1 MSRKLWNGVP
11 VPGPVCGK
19 EMTGISA
26 KTVLVFCALLALS
39 CVVTSCSN
47 SVYAHGGGFQ
57 LNKRATAGPYNLT
70 IGTIPDP
77 PTVGE
82 AILILE
88 VTDPDTNQRIQGLN
102 VTIVPRGPE
111 SQDGTPENL
120 YGIADSYDPTLY
132 ETRAELP
139 SAGPWTFDVMVD
151 GLPGSGE
158 AQFSY
163 DVKRVN
169 PIGGIITL
177 LTLLAF
183 LAVIGLSMR
192 AFLKERNKGR
202 RVRRRKA

>member
-1 MSRKLWNGVP
+1 MV
-11 VPGPVCGK
+11 
-19 EMTGISA
+19 GISA
-26 KTVLVFCALLALS
+26 KNVPVLCVLLALS
-39 CVVTSCSN
+39 CALMSCAN

-57 LNKRATAGPYNLT
+57 LNKRASAGPYNLT

-88 VTDPDTNQRIQGLN
+88 VTNSDTNQRIVGLD

-111 SQDGTPENL
+111 DTEGTPDNL
-120 YGIADSYDPTLY
+120 HAIADSYDPTLY
-132 ETRAELP
+132 ETRADLP
-139 SAGPWTFDVMVD
+139 NPGPWTFDVTVD
-151 GLPGSGE
+151 GQDGSGE
-158 AQFSY
+158 AKFSY

-177 LTLLAF
+177 VTLLAF
-183 LAVIGLSMR
+183 LTVIGLSMR
-192 AFLKERNKGR
+192 AFLKERSKGR

>member
-1 MSRKLWNGVP
+1 MKNV
-11 VPGPVCGK
+11 
-19 EMTGISA
+19 
-26 KTVLVFCALLALS
+26 LAL
-39 CVVTSCSN
+39 CAFLALWGVLTSCADSA
-47 SVYAHGGGFQ
+47 YAHGGGFQ
-57 LNKRATAGPYNLT
+57 LNKRASAGPYNLT

-88 VTDPDTNQRIQGLN
+88 VTDSGTDERLTGLI

-111 SQDGTPENL
+111 GLEEEPDTL
-120 YGIADSYDPTLY
+120 YGLEDSYDPTLY

-139 SAGPWTFDVMVD
+139 SEGPWTFDVIVE
-151 GLPGSGE
+151 GQAGSGE
-158 AQFSY
+158 ARFSY

-177 LTLLAF
+177 VTLIAF
-183 LAVIGLSMR
+183 LTVIGLSMR
-192 AFLKERNKGR
+192 AFLKERGKGR

>member
-1 MSRKLWNGVP
+1 MV
-11 VPGPVCGK
+11 
-19 EMTGISA
+19 GISA
-26 KTVLVFCALLALS
+26 KNVLVLCVFLLALP
-39 CVVTSCSN
+39 CVLMSCSN

-57 LNKRATAGPYNLT
+57 LNKRASAGPYNLT

-88 VTDPDTNQRIQGLN
+88 VTNSDTNQRIVGLN
-102 VTIVPRGPE
+102 VTIVPQGPE
-111 SQDGTPENL
+111 DMEGAPDNL
-120 YGIADSYDPTLY
+120 NAIADSYDPTLY

-139 SAGPWTFDVMVD
+139 SPGPWTFDVIVEGQD
-151 GLPGSGE
+151 GSGE

-177 LTLLAF
+177 VTLLAF
-183 LAVIGLSMR
+183 LIVIGLSMR
-192 AFLKERNKGR
+192 AFLKERSKGR
-202 RVRRRKA
+202 KVKGRKA

>member
-1 MSRKLWNGVP
+1 M
-11 VPGPVCGK
+11 GK
-19 EMTGISA
+19 EMIGIST
-26 KTVLVFCALLALS
+26 KTVLVLCASLALL
-39 CVVTSCSN
+39 CVLTSRSN

-57 LNKRATAGPYNLT
+57 LNKRASAGPYNLT

-111 SQDGTPENL
+111 SQDGAPENL
-120 YGIADSYDPTLY
+120 YGIVDSYDPTLY

-139 SAGPWTFDVMVD
+139 SAGPWTFNVIVD
-151 GLPGSGE
+151 GQLGSGE

-183 LAVIGLSMR
+183 LAVMGLSMR

>member
-1 MSRKLWNGVP
+1 MVA
-11 VPGPVCGK
+11 
-19 EMTGISA
+19 ISA
-26 KTVLVFCALLALS
+26 KIVLVLCAFLVLP
-39 CVVTSCSN
+39 CVLMSCSN

-57 LNKRATAGPYNLT
+57 LNKRASAGPYNLT

-77 PTVGE
+77 PIVGE

-88 VTDPDTNQRIQGLN
+88 VTNPDTNERIPGLN

-111 SQDGTPENL
+111 YSDDISDAL
-120 YGIADSYDPTLY
+120 YGIADSYDPSLY

-139 SAGPWTFDVMVD
+139 SPGPWTFNVIVN
-151 GLPGSGE
+151 GQAGSGE

-183 LAVIGLSMR
+183 LIVIGLSMR
-192 AFLKERNKGR
+192 AFLKERGKGQ

>member
-1 MSRKLWNGVP
+1 M
-11 VPGPVCGK
+11 
-19 EMTGISA
+19 A
-26 KTVLVFCALLALS
+26 VLAAAL
-39 CVVTSCSN
+39 VSCSDG
-47 SVYAHGGGFQ
+47 VYAHGGGFQ
-57 LNKRATAGPYNLT
+57 LNKRASAGPYNLT

-88 VTDPDTNQRIQGLN
+88 VTNSDTNLRIVGLN

-111 SQDGTPENL
+111 NAEGTPDNL
-120 YGIADSYDPTLY
+120 YAVADSYDPTLY

-139 SAGPWTFDVMVD
+139 NPGPWTFDVIVEGQD
-151 GLPGSGE
+151 GSGE

-177 LTLLAF
+177 VTLIAF
-183 LAVIGLSMR
+183 LTVIGLSMR
-192 AFLKERNKGR
+192 AFLKERGKGR
-202 RVRRRKA
+202 RAKRRKA

>member
-1 MSRKLWNGVP
+1 
-11 VPGPVCGK
+11 
-19 EMTGISA
+19 MTGISA
-26 KTVLVFCALLALS
+26 KTVLVLCALLALS
-39 CVVTSCSN
+39 CAVASCSN

-57 LNKRATAGPYNLT
+57 LNKRATAGPYILT

-88 VTDPDTNQRIQGLN
+88 VTDFNEQRIQGLDI
-102 VTIVPRGPE
+102 TIVPRGPD
-111 SQDGTPENL
+111 SQDGTSEYL
-120 YGIADSYDPTLY
+120 RGIVDSYDPTLY

-139 SAGPWTFDVMVD
+139 SEGPWTFDVIVD
-151 GLPGSGE
+151 GQLGSGE

-177 LTLLAF
+177 VTLLAF
-183 LAVIGLSMR
+183 LTVIGLSMR
-192 AFLKERNKGR
+192 AFLKERSKGR
-202 RVRRRKA
+202 RVKRRKA